1 MPRIRAYVL
10 AFVAANGV
18 YLALGPRAIP
28 DRPIRTIR
36 GEVSG
41 GSGHRQPPEAVA
53 FILVQARIAHVRLTS
68 RATRTLAAPRPQQLP
83 PPDLEV
89 PAGLGELEPV
99 GRAIGCLERR
109 LRPVYVFTARK

>member
-28 DRPIRTIR
+28 DRPIR
-36 GEVSG
+36 
-41 GSGHRQPPEAVA
+41 RQPPEAVA